1 MDAHTV
7 VYGDD
12 RGMACHELQ
21 ENDTKAVNVTL
32 LADPVTA
39 VIPVQG

>member
-1 MDAHTV
+1 
-7 VYGDD
+7 
-12 RGMACHELQ
+12 MACHELR

>member
-1 MDAHTV
+1 
-7 VYGDD
+7 
-12 RGMACHELQ
+12 MACHELQ